1 MSKAEALAQ
10 RWFHTFQNH
19 RMLFGFS
26 AMMILTACSIY
37 FNFRLGQLNANP
49 GDKTWYVMP
58 LSYSFLDVAALVLAM
73 VLFAGAIRGFILR
86 VVSWAWFGYLVALS
100 LFACLSCILALDA
113 MSVSTGDAF
122 KRHQLETALVQ
133 ANRNVDTWQ
142 TNFER
147 TEKHKSKFNA
157 RLNDAVD
164 RRDDLI
170 HQISKLDSSTPPAQ
184 VVFEKVLPLMPA
196 WMDEDML
203 KTYARLA
210 FGVAMILTPL
220 LLTGVLANVLGSGAR
235 EEKSL
240 GKPQTST
247 EPVPVHQPVPE
258 PVPVPKSAES
268 PENGGIRTETGLK
281 LVKTDTNRTQNTELR
296 KPRGTKHAN
305 TLRLKEAILAG
316 EPVRYDDLKD
326 RYGVGKSTISS
337 VLKELADDG
346 HVEKNGR
353 KWVLRG

>member
-1 MSKAEALAQ
+1 MSRAEALAQ
-10 RWFHTFQNH
+10 KWFNTFQNH
-19 RMLFGFS
+19 RMLFGFA

-58 LSYSFLDVAALVLAM
+58 LSYSFLDIAALVLAM
-73 VLFAGAIRGFILR
+73 VLFAGAIRGVLLKA
-86 VVSWAWFGYLVALS
+86 VSWAWFGYLVTLS

-122 KRHQLETALVQ
+122 KRQQLETALAQ

-157 RLNDAVD
+157 RLNDAID

-170 HQISKLDSSTPPAQ
+170 HQIAKLDSSTPPSQ

-220 LLTGVLANVLGSGAR
+220 LLTGVLANVLGSGNR
-235 EEKSL
+235 EEQSL
-240 GKPQTST
+240 GKPLMST
-247 EPVPVHQPVPE
+247 EHEPVPE
-258 PVPVPKSAES
+258 AVPVSNTPKTAES
-268 PENGGIRTETGLK
+268 GLK
-281 LVKTDTNRTQNTELR
+281 LVKSDTNRTQSTELR
-296 KPRGTKHAN
+296 KPKGTKHKN
-305 TLRLKEAILAG
+305 TMRLKEAILNG

-326 RYGVGKSTISS
+326 RFGVGKSTISS
-337 VLKELADDG
+337 VVKVQSCESQ
-346 HVEKNGR
+346 K
-353 KWVLRG
+353 VLNTRIR

>member
-58 LSYSFLDVAALVLAM
+58 LSYSFLDIAALVLAM

-122 KRHQLETALVQ
+122 KRQQLETALAQ

-184 VVFEKVLPLMPA
+184 IVFEKVLPLMPA

-220 LLTGVLANVLGSGAR
+220 LLTGVLANVLGPGAM

-240 GKPQTST
+240 GKLRTST
-247 EPVPVHQPVPE
+247 ESDSVHQPVPE

-268 PENGGIRTETGLK
+268 PKTDRNRTETGLK
-281 LVKTDTNRTQNTELR
+281 LVKTDTNSTQSTELR

-305 TLRLKEAILAG
+305 TVRLREAILSG

-346 HVEKNGR
+346 HLEKNGR
-353 KWVLRG
+353 QWVLRG

>member
-86 VVSWAWFGYLVALS
+86 VVSWAWFSYLVALS

-122 KRHQLETALVQ
+122 KRQQLETALVQ

-164 RRDDLI
+164 RRDKLI
-170 HQISKLDSSTPPAQ
+170 NKISKLDSSTPPAQ

-220 LLTGVLANVLGSGAR
+220 LLTGVLANVLGSGSR
-235 EEKSL
+235 EDKSL
-240 GKPQTST
+240 GKPLTST
-247 EPVPVHQPVPE
+247 ESGSVPVS
-258 PVPVPKSAES
+258 VPKQAKS
-268 PENGGIRTETGLK
+268 PKSDGLKTELGLK